1 MPPPSAAYTVMLGDV
16 AMLVSVPPAVDLACV
31 VQVCAP
37 VEVAVAPAP
46 PPAVDPYVIVTV
58 LPAAS
63 VSEETVIVLPATE
76 TVPEL
81 AVV

>member
-1 MPPPSAAYTVMLGDV
+1 MLGDE
-16 AMLVSVPPAVDLACV
+16 AMFASDPFEVDFSCV
-31 VQVCAP
+31 VHVCAP
-37 VEVAVAPAP
+37 VVDVTVAPGP
-46 PPAVDPYVIVTV
+46 PPAVDPYVIVNV
-58 LPAAS
+58 FPAAS